1 MSDLVAVDSE
11 VFQRFL
17 AAADDDNLVDD
28 PTNVTLDIIGKILG
42 ATSADEVLGR
52 EEATHARDMIDTP
65 FALTGVK
72 FNRSTFDGD
81 GPAFYAV
88 LSGASEDGE
97 NVAVTCGARN
107 VIAQAWKLADLDALP
122 IKVVIRQSAKPTAA
136 GYHVMW
142 LEAAPGTF

>member
-28 PTNVTLDIIGKILG
+28 PTNVSMDIIAKILG
-42 ATSADEVLGR
+42 ATDAAGVLGR
-52 EEATHARDMIDTP
+52 EEATHARNYLDTP

-72 FNRSTFDGD
+72 FNRSGFEGD
-81 GPAFYAV
+81 GPQFYAV
-88 LSGASEDGE
+88 LSGANQDGE
-97 NVAVTCGARN
+97 PVTITCGAKN
-107 VIAQAWKLADLDALP
+107 VIAQAWKLADLQALP
-122 IKVVIRQSAKPTAA
+122 LKVIIRQNPKPTAA

-142 LEAAPGTF
+142 LEAADEGY